1 MGEVSVDN
9 LDCSDGEFDF
19 LDMSFSDS
27 LALDLDSLGGDFD
40 IVELD
45 LDRQEGVLDRST
57 PH

>member
-27 LALDLDSLGGDFD
+27 LALDLDSLGGDFY
-40 IVELD
+40 IVEFD

-57 PH
+57 AR

>member
-57 PH
+57 AR

>member
-57 PH
+57 TR

>member
-19 LDMSFSDS
+19 FDMSFSDS

-45 LDRQEGVLDRST
+45 LDRKEGVLDRST
-57 PH
+57 AR